1 MKPYGV
7 TREVLYIKGHQ
18 SVSFR
23 LNRCE
28 FNHSFLVCS
37 LPTDAAGLLGTDCLE
52 STGAIMNFECG
63 KLTFAGTGKV
73 PRAYSVSPTGHVALS
88 VLMW

>member
-7 TREVLYIKGHQ
+7 TGEVLDIKGHQ

-23 LNRCE
+23 LNGCE

-37 LPTDAAGLLGTDCLE
+37 LPTDAAVLLSTDFLE

-63 KLTFAGTGKV
+63 KLTFAGAGTV
-73 PRAYSVSPTGHVALS
+73 TPRILFHRRAT
-88 VLMW
+88 